1 MAKNII
7 YEPGSKLSVVVS
19 NPTTPASGDP
29 VRYGNLTGLALTDE
43 GGGGNVATETTV
55 DFGSFLADLSVKG
68 VDGDGD
74 SVVAVGDAIWYVD
87 ADTPPLS
94 KKTAGYFFGVA
105 WEVIGS
111 GLTATINVL
120 HVPSPGTGTLAAG
133 SIGATQ
139 LASSAVE
146 AAKIASDAVITA
158 KILNANVT
166 QAKIEVGAAGAG
178 LTGLV
183 AKFVANANVVGGI
196 PVVHVIDIADAAGNT
211 DVTLTHKTKILFAG
225 FKNTGVAAHATTD
238 TIQLVNVTNPI
249 TAAVPKTAVVNA
261 VIPFPT
267 LIEAYDTIAASTVLR
282 VTAAKGGGALNVA
295 CTVFVIGIRVA

>member
-7 YEPGSKLSVVVS
+7 YEPGWKLKVVVS
-19 NPTTPASGDP
+19 NPATPVSDDP

-43 GGGGNVATETTV
+43 GEGGNIATETTV
-55 DFGSFLADLSVKG
+55 DFGPFVADLSVKA
-68 VDGDGD
+68 VDGSGD
-74 SVVAVGDAIWYVD
+74 SPVAVGDAIWYVD
-87 ADTPPLS
+87 ADTPKLS
-94 KKTAGYFFGVA
+94 KKTAGYFYGVA
-105 WEVIGS
+105 MEAIGS
-111 GLTATINVL
+111 GLTDTINVM
-120 HVPSPGTGTLAAG
+120 HIPSPGTGTLASG
-133 SIGATQ
+133 SIGVTQ

-178 LTGLV
+178 LTGLI
-183 AKFVANANVVGGI
+183 AKFVADANVVGGI
-196 PVVHVIDIADAAGNT
+196 PVVHVINVADSSGNT

-225 FKNTGVAAHATTD
+225 FKNTGIAAHATAD
-238 TIQLVNVTNPI
+238 TIQLVNVTNAI

-261 VIPFPT
+261 VIAFPT
-267 LIEAYDTIAASTVLR
+267 LLETYDTIAAGTVLR
-282 VTAAKGGGALNVA
+282 VTAVKNTNAA